1 MTRPICT
8 IDADARPRRI
18 TLCPGLS
25 QLVGRSHGGRGGG
38 IKIESRI
45 NMQTMELTRE
55 LVVLRSGDH
64 QKNGMVLN
72 FCPICGAD
80 LSPLFADLI
89 AEDVA

>member
-1 MTRPICT
+1 
-8 IDADARPRRI
+8 
-18 TLCPGLS
+18 
-25 QLVGRSHGGRGGG
+25 
-38 IKIESRI
+38 
-45 NMQTMELTRE
+45 MQTMELTRE